1 MMPDQGKS
9 SIASASTRTN
19 PFRRNRNVT
28 PLAQENARRQGA
40 ISALAFQL
48 LGGRDA
54 ALDFLNTED
63 AILSGRPIAIATLA
77 MPASSGNFA
86 RGPLFGMRPMEA
98 DREGANH
105 IVRCWFEWEIDGLA

>member
-1 MMPDQGKS
+1 MTPDQDKS

-19 PFRRNRNVT
+19 PFRRNSNVT
-28 PLAQENARRQGA
+28 PLAPEDARRQGA

-63 AILSGRPIAIATLA
+63 AILSGRPIAIATQSQLGY
-77 MPASSGNFA
+77 ASVERELRA
-86 RGPLFGMRPMEA
+86 RSV
-98 DREGANH
+98 
-105 IVRCWFEWEIDGLA
+105 VRDAPNGG